1 MAGGEGEGVTNLQ
14 LNALV
19 GEFGDTDLRALQV
32 TQQGN
37 KTAMLGS
44 NIAHQLGT
52 SLVLVGGAVGEIQT
66 GNVQASQNQLF
77 ENFRRVTGRAK
88 GSDAVGATDGHA
100 KHTSGRAEGRGRGCQ
115 YV

>member
-1 MAGGEGEGVTNLQ
+1 
-14 LNALV
+14 
-19 GEFGDTDLRALQV
+19 
-32 TQQGN
+32 
-37 KTAMLGS
+37 MLGS

-88 GSDAVGATDGHA
+88 GSDDFGATDGHA
-100 KHTSGRAEGRGRGCQ
+100 KLLRFKRQRRLLCRSEEHTSEIQSLMRISYAVFCLKKKKQET
-115 YV
+115 

>member
-1 MAGGEGEGVTNLQ
+1 
-14 LNALV
+14 
-19 GEFGDTDLRALQV
+19 
-32 TQQGN
+32 
-37 KTAMLGS
+37 MLGS

-88 GSDAVGATDGHA
+88 GSDDFGATDGHA
-100 KHTSGRAEGRGRGCQ
+100 KLLRFKRQRRLLCSLGVVIVHMHYFFVYRMSTRLNYSH
-115 YV
+115 